1 MDQICTRRF
10 YGNRIQKRSPNRSN
24 VCWVKTY
31 KVMPSHILGPTQ
43 YWREF
48 YRQADALAVAAE
60 RSTKT
65 DTLCTFVYQHPND
78 GGRRFVVAHPEVYW
92 WHYKDK
98 PKEQRCSYEVSM
110 LAYNP
115 TLYHLVLKKN
125 TWMFFLNM
133 EKTCFGIFWMMVPK
147 GDNKIISSS
156 INFFFNITRLLV
168 FIYCT

>member
-1 MDQICTRRF
+1 
-10 YGNRIQKRSPNRSN
+10 
-24 VCWVKTY
+24 
-31 KVMPSHILGPTQ
+31 MPSHILGPTQ

-48 YRQADALAVAAE
+48 YRQADALAMAAE

-98 PKEQRCSYEVSM
+98 PEEQRCSYEVSM
-110 LAYNP
+110 LAYNS

-125 TWMFFLNM
+125 MWMLDVFLKRGKDM
-133 EKTCFGIFWMMVPK
+133 FWNILDDGSK
-147 GDNKIISSS
+147 G
-156 INFFFNITRLLV
+156 
-168 FIYCT
+168 